1 MFLVEVIGGDETG
14 GAPPGNIVSMMMR
27 VLYVADGAVEV
38 VISRF
43 RWRAHLD
50 GDGGKSSC
58 SDGNWDGFN
67 GGVVRVGMMLIL
79 LVVVVHTYTYI
90 KLYKRGWS
98 LAI

>member
-90 KLYKRGWS
+90 ILCKRGWR